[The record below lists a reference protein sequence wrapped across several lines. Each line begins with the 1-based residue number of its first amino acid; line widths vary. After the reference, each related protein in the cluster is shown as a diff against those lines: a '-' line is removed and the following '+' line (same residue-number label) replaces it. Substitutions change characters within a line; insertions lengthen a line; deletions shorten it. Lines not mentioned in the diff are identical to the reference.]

1 MRKATVKHYSTRGKR
16 RYGLILILS
25 LLFTSAIIGVKGI
38 SPDPVHLGSAAS
50 FSVLAGSAITNTGST
65 VIYGDIG
72 LSPTTGAAIT
82 GFPPGTVSGTIYTV
96 DIFGPAGSVSN
107 PGLLTL
113 AKNDLTT
120 AYLDAAGR
128 PTTQTISTELGG
140 TTLGP
145 GVYDSLAG
153 TFGITGTLTLDG
165 GGDPNAVFIFK
176 MSTTLITETGSVV
189 NLINSAHVCNVY
201 WQVGSSATIKAGSVF
216 VGNVLALTSITVNT
230 GATVDGRL
238 LARNGAVTLDGN
250 TVGSTVH
257 FEGIVLTPVNSTN
270 SLGDLHVLTATV
282 SGTGNPVVGR
292 NVTFTVVTGP
302 NMNLTGVDVT
312 DNNGQAFFAY
322 TSTFLGTDIIQAT
335 FTDSAGENVTSSQV
349 YKTWIGTPPT
359 EPKYVEGI
367 VLAPISDA
375 NIIGDLHTVTATV
388 VGTNGPVAGRNVTFT
403 VISGPNMN
411 LTGVNVTGINGRAIF
426 SYTGLAPGV
435 DVIVAS
441 FMNST
446 SVNVTSNQVTKTW
459 INIPPEEIVLS
470 PLNSTN
476 HLGDLHTVNA
486 TITSISDPVA
496 GRNVTFTVI
505 SGPNMNLTDYE
516 LTDVNGVASFS
527 YTGLAP
533 GVDVIVASF
542 MNSTDS
548 KTLSNQVSK
557 TWVRQPIRVGG
568 ELSPNDQQLLIL
580 TQRNMFLAILVLLLV
595 PLELLLA
602 KNRGKA

>member
-282 SGTGNPVVGR
+282 SGTGDPVVGR
-292 NVTFTVVTGP
+292 NVTFTVVT
-302 NMNLTGVDVT
+302 
-312 DNNGQAFFAY
+312 
-322 TSTFLGTDIIQAT
+322 
-335 FTDSAGENVTSSQV
+335 
-349 YKTWIGTPPT
+349 
-359 EPKYVEGI
+359 
-367 VLAPISDA
+367 
-375 NIIGDLHTVTATV
+375 
-388 VGTNGPVAGRNVTFT
+388 
-403 VISGPNMN
+403 GPNMN

-568 ELSPNDQQLLIL
+568 ELSSNDQQLLIL